1 MRKKIM
7 QVVIL
12 AAVGAIVYFFLSNHF
27 FIHGSNFT
35 YYEKSSLT
43 LTNTFIN
50 VEPTEFRTVR
60 KMLQDE
66 DLQEAGVAE
75 ALVELEVLPQE
86 EVDRLEKEIAGKR

>member
-12 AAVGAIVYFFLSNHF
+12 AAVGVLVYFFLSNHF
-27 FIHGSNFT
+27 FIYGSNFT

-66 DLQEAGVAE
+66 ELQEAGVAE